1 MPIPAEILAV
11 ARPRNTFV
19 AAYGKSKDRYAVRKY
34 VGCRYDHGRHIP
46 IKGPTIGHIRDGKF
60 IPTENDPAFAS
71 RQPPPADLKD
81 WAGPV
86 LCDRV
91 FGDVLSELKKEY
103 REDEA
108 LKIWCV
114 AVLRVC
120 NPGARDYEL
129 EEMYESSFLSELHP
143 GVALSKNTV
152 SALHKELGRTCSR
165 IVRFMRRRAE
175 AIAPGSHILL
185 DGTLKS
191 DESRV
196 NSLSDFSRKARTKGT
211 RDISVLYAF
220 DMDKMEPVCS
230 KCYPG
235 NMLDLTAYGD
245 FVRECGVKRGV
256 IVADK
261 GFPASA
267 AAECRKEC
275 PGLHYLNPVRRNSA
289 LIATHGMLD
298 FDGVLA
304 DREGI
309 SFRKAKV
316 NGGRKWLYSFRDA
329 SQAHAEDAAYLAKA
343 KKDGTYDHAAYRE
356 ASASFGTI
364 VLECDL
370 DLEPAVVYKMYEE
383 RWQIEI
389 VMRYYKSACRFDE
402 TRVHSDYSVIGS
414 EFCDF
419 LATVLTFR
427 LIREFDKARLLE
439 KRTYSRTMALLRRAK
454 KIRIGEHGEWLPV
467 RMNPST
473 GKMLAALGLDI
484 AASEQPKRRPG
495 RPPKNGT
502 PA

>member
-81 WAGPV
+81 WARPL
-86 LCDRV
+86 LCERI
-91 FGDVLSELKKEY
+91 FANMIPELKEEY

-152 SALHKELGRTCSR
+152 SALHKEVGRTCSR

-175 AIAPGSHILL
+175 AIAPESHILL

-230 KCYPG
+230 KCHPG
-235 NMLDLTAYGD
+235 NMLDMTAYGD

-275 PGLHYLNPVRRNSA
+275 PGLHYLNPVRRNILRSLA
-289 LIATHGMLD
+289 SWARAKVFPAQTPAEEVLA
-298 FDGVLA
+298 FQPDGVSSPTARPTPPPSPTPL
-304 DREGI
+304 RTSRSYWVSGLLT
-309 SFRKAKV
+309 S
-316 NGGRKWLYSFRDA
+316 LHS
-329 SQAHAEDAAYLAKA
+329 
-343 KKDGTYDHAAYRE
+343 
-356 ASASFGTI
+356 
-364 VLECDL
+364 
-370 DLEPAVVYKMYEE
+370 PAVN
-383 RWQIEI
+383 RQPRRRI
-389 VMRYYKSACRFDE
+389 
-402 TRVHSDYSVIGS
+402 
-414 EFCDF
+414 
-419 LATVLTFR
+419 
-427 LIREFDKARLLE
+427 DK
-439 KRTYSRTMALLRRAK
+439 RRAT
-454 KIRIGEHGEWLPV
+454 RPFDL
-467 RMNPST
+467 ST
-473 GKMLAALGLDI
+473 F
-484 AASEQPKRRPG
+484 
-495 RPPKNGT
+495 
-502 PA
+502 

>member
-11 ARPRNTFV
+11 KRPRNTFV
-19 AAYGKSKDRYAVRKY
+19 AAYGKNKDRYAVRKY

-46 IKGPTIGHIRDGKF
+46 VKGPTIGHIRDGKY
-60 IPTENDPAFAS
+60 IPTEEDPAFAPTS
-71 RQPPPADLKD
+71 VANIDLKD

-86 LCDRV
+86 LCARL
-91 FGDVLSELKKEY
+91 FGDILADLKSEYGEKQ
-103 REDEA
+103 A

-120 NPGARDYEL
+120 NPGAKDYEL
-129 EEMYESSFLSELHP
+129 KAMYEGSFLSELHP

-152 SALHKELGRTCSR
+152 SALHADVGKTCSR

-175 AIAPGSHILL
+175 TIGADAHVLL

-191 DESRV
+191 DESRI

-220 DMDKMEPVCS
+220 DLDRMEPVCS
-230 KCYPG
+230 QCYPG

-245 FVRECGVKRGV
+245 FVRTCGVKRGV

-267 AAECRKEC
+267 AAEYREEN
-275 PGLHYLNPVRRNSA
+275 PDLHYLNPVKRNA
-289 LIATHGMLD
+289 TLIRTHKMLD
-298 FDGVLA
+298 FDGVLP

-309 SFRKAKV
+309 SFRKARV
-316 NGGRKWLYSFRDA
+316 AGGRKWLYSFRDA
-329 SQAHAEDAAYLAKA
+329 AQAHAEDAAYLAKA
-343 KKDGTYDHAAYRE
+343 KKEGLYDHSAYEE
-356 ASASFGTI
+356 ARKSFGTI

-370 DLEPAVVYKMYEE
+370 DLDPAQVYKMYGE
-383 RWQIEI
+383 RWEIEL
-389 VMRYYKSACRFDE
+389 VMRYYKSACQFDE
-402 TRVHSDYSVIGS
+402 TRVHNDYSVIGS

-427 LIREFDKARLLE
+427 LIKAFDKADLLK
-439 KRTYSRTMALLRRAK
+439 KRTYSRIMSLLRRAK
-454 KIRIGEHGEWLPV
+454 KIRIGDAGEWLSV
-467 RMNPST
+467 KTNPST
-473 GKMLAALGLDI
+473 DEMLSALDLVPT
-484 AASEQPKRRPG
+484 ASPPTKRKPG
-495 RPPKNGT
+495 RPPKRKFFT
-502 PA
+502 